1 MGKFFGLAVL
11 AILATAPDAM
21 AQYYYV
27 RPVVLGFHCRTR
39 IRTAYGVTPLVCPIA
54 NPKPIGRAC
63 ACPPP
68 GYGPFLRGRTV
79 R

>member
-1 MGKFFGLAVL
+1 MGKLFALAAL
-11 AILATAPDAM
+11 ALVATAPDAM
-21 AQYYYV
+21 AQYYY
-27 RPVVLGFHCRTR
+27 RPVVFGYHCRTR
-39 IRTAYGVTPLVCPIA
+39 IATAYGVSPLVCPIA